1 MKRILPVENPII
13 THDPPIANLF
23 SILGTEPNT
32 ESWVMNHFVNLYI
45 HKDEIFDNFYDRNA
59 FFYGCPWIQVVQI
72 RREIV
77 LRICSRIIKYVKA
90 LIDEGFYVYCMG
102 NTEYISA
109 YHNDR
114 YWAHN
119 LMVYGYDDV
128 SQTFYLSDFFENGK
142 YTRAACSYEELEK
155 ALQTAQ
161 MNRHFVNLIY
171 GMKLK
176 EIEYKFEVDMLLE
189 KLTDYLGS
197 VNLFCKY
204 RTRMDE
210 EFYSNKGGN
219 AYYYFSYAEMKDL
232 FYFGLSF
239 YDKLADMA
247 EKKSLRLKRPLDLL
261 YEHKLLMS
269 RRLDFLWNN
278 RYMRDSDYDK
288 LKRTCDDMVRL
299 SLIAR
304 NKYLK
309 DQIRSSG
316 PSQKSLKER
325 ILEVQEKDRI
335 WTEAFIRAL
344 NRPV

>member
-1 MKRILPVENPII
+1 MQR
-13 THDPPIANLF
+13 DCSIA
-23 SILGTEPNT
+23 
-32 ESWVMNHFVNLYI
+32 
-45 HKDEIFDNFYDRNA
+45 
-59 FFYGCPWIQVVQI
+59 
-72 RREIV
+72 
-77 LRICSRIIKYVKA
+77 
-90 LIDEGFYVYCMG
+90 
-102 NTEYISA
+102 SA
-109 YHNDR
+109 YHNDK

-119 LMVYGYDDV
+119 FMVYGYDDAD
-128 SQTFYLSDFFENGK
+128 QEFYITDFFVNGK
-142 YTRAACSYEELEK
+142 YAREKCTYDELEK

-171 GMKLK
+171 GVKLK

-232 FYFGLSF
+232 YFFGLSF

-247 EKKSLRLKRPLDLL
+247 EKKSARLKRPLDLL

-269 RRLDFLWNN
+269 RRLDFLWKNK
-278 RYMRDSDYDK
+278 YIADSDYRT
-288 LKRTCDDMVRL
+288 LKTPCDDLVQL

-309 DQIRSSG
+309 DQIRSSIS
-316 PSQKSLKER
+316 SQKSLKER
-325 ILEVQEKDRI
+325 VLEVQGKDRI
-335 WTEAFIRAL
+335 WIESLIQAL
-344 NRPV
+344 NR

>member
-1 MKRILPVENPII
+1 MKHMLPVENPII

-77 LRICSRIIKYVKA
+77 LRICSRIIEYVKA

-232 FYFGLSF
+232 YYFGLSF

-309 DQIRSSG
+309 DQIRSSAS
-316 PSQKSLKER
+316 SQKSLKER

-335 WTEAFIRAL
+335 WTEALIRAL

>member
-1 MKRILPVENPII
+1 MLPVENPII

-23 SILGTEPNT
+23 SILGSDSNT

-77 LRICSRIIKYVKA
+77 LRICSRIIEYVKA
-90 LIDEGFYVYCMG
+90 LIDEGFYIYCMG

-142 YTRAACSYEELEK
+142 YTRATCSYEELEK

-232 FYFGLSF
+232 YYFGLSF

-278 RYMRDSDYDK
+278 RYVRDSDYDK

-309 DQIRSSG
+309 DQIRSSAS
-316 PSQKSLKER
+316 SQKSLKER

-335 WTEAFIRAL
+335 WTEALIRAL

>member
-1 MKRILPVENPII
+1 MKHMLPVENPII

-23 SILGTEPNT
+23 SILGSDSNT

-77 LRICSRIIKYVKA
+77 LRICSRIIEYVKA
-90 LIDEGFYVYCMG
+90 LIDEGFYIYCMG

-142 YTRAACSYEELEK
+142 YTRATCSYEELEK

-189 KLTDYLGS
+189 KLMDYLGS

-232 FYFGLSF
+232 YYFGLSF

-278 RYMRDSDYDK
+278 RYVRDSDYDK

-309 DQIRSSG
+309 DQIRSSAS
-316 PSQKSLKER
+316 SQKSLKER

-335 WTEAFIRAL
+335 WTEALIRAL

>member
-1 MKRILPVENPII
+1 MKHMLPVENPII

-77 LRICSRIIKYVKA
+77 LRICSRIIEYVKA
-90 LIDEGFYVYCMG
+90 LIDEGFYIYCMG

-142 YTRAACSYEELEK
+142 YTRATCSYEELEK

-232 FYFGLSF
+232 YYFGLSF

-309 DQIRSSG
+309 DQIRSSAS
-316 PSQKSLKER
+316 SQKSLKER

-335 WTEAFIRAL
+335 CTEALIRAL

>member
-1 MKRILPVENPII
+1 MRL
-13 THDPPIANLF
+13 
-23 SILGTEPNT
+23 
-32 ESWVMNHFVNLYI
+32 
-45 HKDEIFDNFYDRNA
+45 
-59 FFYGCPWIQVVQI
+59 
-72 RREIV
+72 
-77 LRICSRIIKYVKA
+77 CSRLIDYVKA
-90 LIDEGFYVYCMG
+90 LIDEGFYVYCVG
-102 NTEYISA
+102 NTEYIPA

-119 LMVYGYDDV
+119 LMVYGYDDTN
-128 SQTFYLSDFFENGK
+128 QTFYLMDFFQNGK
-142 YTRAACSYEELEK
+142 YKRETCSYDEMEK

-189 KLTDYLGS
+189 KLTDYLDS

-232 FYFGLSF
+232 YYFGLSF

-269 RRLDFLWNN
+269 RRLDFLWKN
-278 RYMRDSDYDK
+278 RYMRDSEYDK
-288 LKRTCDDMVRL
+288 LKRTCDDMVKL

-316 PSQKSLKER
+316 SSQKSLKER

-335 WTEAFIRAL
+335 WTEAFIRTL

>member
-1 MKRILPVENPII
+1 MKHILPVENPVI
-13 THDPPIANLF
+13 THDPPAANLF
-23 SILGTEPNT
+23 SILGTNPNT
-32 ESWVMNHFVNLYI
+32 ESWIMNHFVNIYI

-77 LRICSRIIKYVKA
+77 LRICSRIIDYVKA
-90 LIDEGFYVYCMG
+90 LIDEGFYIYCMG
-102 NTEYISA
+102 NTEHISA
-109 YHNDR
+109 YHNTE
-114 YWAHN
+114 YWALN
-119 LMVYGYDDV
+119 FMIYGYDDT
-128 SQTFYLSDFFENGK
+128 SQTFYFSDFFENGK
-142 YTRAACSYEELEK
+142 YKREICSYDEMEK

-189 KLTDYLGS
+189 KLTDYLSS

-219 AYYYFSYAEMKDL
+219 AYYYFSYAEMKEL
-232 FYFGLSF
+232 YFFGHSF

-247 EKKSLRLKRPLDLL
+247 EKRSARLKRPLDLL

-269 RRLDFLWNN
+269 KRLDFLWKNQ
-278 RYMRDSDYDK
+278 YMTDSDYYK
-288 LKRTCDDMVRL
+288 LKTAYDDVVKF
-299 SLIAR
+299 SLITR

-309 DQIRSSG
+309 DQIRSSVS
-316 PSQKSLKER
+316 SQKSLKER
-325 ILEVQEKDRI
+325 ILEVQEKDRVWMENLI
-335 WTEAFIRAL
+335 KAL
-344 NRPV
+344 NR

>member
-1 MKRILPVENPII
+1 MLPVENPII

-77 LRICSRIIKYVKA
+77 LRICSRIIEYVKA
-90 LIDEGFYVYCMG
+90 LIDEGSYVYCMG

-142 YTRAACSYEELEK
+142 YTRATCSYEELEK

-232 FYFGLSF
+232 YYFGLSF

-278 RYMRDSDYDK
+278 RYVRDSDYDK

-309 DQIRSSG
+309 DQIRSSAS
-316 PSQKSLKER
+316 SQKSLKER

-335 WTEAFIRAL
+335 WTEALIRAL

>member
-1 MKRILPVENPII
+1 MKKILSVAAPII

-23 SILGTEPNT
+23 SILGTDPNT

-45 HKDEIFDNFYDRNA
+45 HRDEIFDNFYDRNA

-77 LRICSRIIKYVKA
+77 LRICSRIIEYVKA

-119 LMVYGYDDV
+119 LMIYGYDDV

-142 YTRAACSYEELEK
+142 YTRATCSYEELEK

-189 KLTDYLGS
+189 ELTDYLGS

-232 FYFGLSF
+232 YYFGLSF

-247 EKKSLRLKRPLDLL
+247 EKKSARMKRPLDLL

-269 RRLDFLWNN
+269 RRLDFLWKN
-278 RYMRDSDYDK
+278 RYMRDSEYDK
-288 LKRTCDDMVRL
+288 LKRTCDDMVKL

-316 PSQKSLKER
+316 SSQKSLKER

-335 WTEAFIRAL
+335 WTEAFIRTL

>member
-1 MKRILPVENPII
+1 MKKILSVAAPII

-23 SILGTEPNT
+23 SILGTDPNT

-45 HKDEIFDNFYDRNA
+45 HRDEIFDNFYDRNA

-77 LRICSRIIKYVKA
+77 LRICSRIIEYVKA

-119 LMVYGYDDV
+119 LMIYGYDDV

-142 YTRAACSYEELEK
+142 YTRATCSYEELEK

-189 KLTDYLGS
+189 ELTDYLGS

-232 FYFGLSF
+232 YYFGLSF

-247 EKKSLRLKRPLDLL
+247 EKKSARMKRPLDLL

-269 RRLDFLWNN
+269 RRLDFLWKN
-278 RYMRDSDYDK
+278 RYMRDSEYDK
-288 LKRTCDDMVRL
+288 LKRTCDDMVKL

-316 PSQKSLKER
+316 SSQKSLKER

-335 WTEAFIRAL
+335 WTEAFIRTL
-344 NRPV
+344 NRQR

>member
-77 LRICSRIIKYVKA
+77 LRICSRIIEYVKA

-189 KLTDYLGS
+189 KLTDFLGS

>member
-1 MKRILPVENPII
+1 MKHMLPVENPII

-23 SILGTEPNT
+23 SILGMEPNT

-77 LRICSRIIKYVKA
+77 LRICSRIIEYVKA
-90 LIDEGFYVYCMG
+90 LIDEGFYIYCMG

-142 YTRAACSYEELEK
+142 YTRATCSYEELEK

-232 FYFGLSF
+232 YYFGLSF

-278 RYMRDSDYDK
+278 RYVRDSDYDK
-288 LKRTCDDMVRL
+288 LKRICDDMVRL

-309 DQIRSSG
+309 DQIRSSAS
-316 PSQKSLKER
+316 SQKSLKER

-335 WTEAFIRAL
+335 WTEALIRAL

>member
-1 MKRILPVENPII
+1 MKHMLPVENPII

-77 LRICSRIIKYVKA
+77 LRICSRIIEYVKA

-142 YTRAACSYEELEK
+142 YTRATCSYEELEK

-232 FYFGLSF
+232 YYFGLSF

-278 RYMRDSDYDK
+278 RYVRDSDYDK

-309 DQIRSSG
+309 DQIRSSAS
-316 PSQKSLKER
+316 SQKSLKER

>member
-23 SILGTEPNT
+23 SILGTDPNT
-32 ESWVMNHFVNLYI
+32 ESWIMNHFVNLYI
-45 HKDEIFDNFYDRNA
+45 HRDEIFDNFYDRNA

-77 LRICSRIIKYVKA
+77 LRICSRIIDYVKA

-119 LMVYGYDDV
+119 FMVYGYDDV

-142 YTRAACSYEELEK
+142 YTRATCSYEELEK

-189 KLTDYLGS
+189 ELTDYLSS

-232 FYFGLSF
+232 YYFGLSF

-269 RRLDFLWNN
+269 RRLDFLWKN

-309 DQIRSSG
+309 DRIRSSG

>member
-1 MKRILPVENPII
+1 MKHMLPVENPII

-23 SILGTEPNT
+23 SILGSDSNT

-77 LRICSRIIKYVKA
+77 LRICSRIIEYVKA
-90 LIDEGFYVYCMG
+90 LIDEGFYIYCMG

-232 FYFGLSF
+232 YYFGLSF

-278 RYMRDSDYDK
+278 RYVRDSDYDK

-309 DQIRSSG
+309 DQIRSSAS
-316 PSQKSLKER
+316 SQKSLKER

-335 WTEAFIRAL
+335 WTEALIRAL

>member
-23 SILGTEPNT
+23 SILGMEPNT

-77 LRICSRIIKYVKA
+77 LRICSRIIEYVKA

-232 FYFGLSF
+232 YYFGLSF

-309 DQIRSSG
+309 DRIRSSD

>member
-1 MKRILPVENPII
+1 MKHMLPVENPII

-77 LRICSRIIKYVKA
+77 LRICSRIIEYVKA
-90 LIDEGFYVYCMG
+90 LIDEGFYIYCMG

-232 FYFGLSF
+232 YYFGLSF

-278 RYMRDSDYDK
+278 RYMRDSEYDK

-309 DQIRSSG
+309 DQIRSSAS
-316 PSQKSLKER
+316 SQKSLKER

-335 WTEAFIRAL
+335 WTEALIRAL

>member
-23 SILGTEPNT
+23 SILGTDPNT

-77 LRICSRIIKYVKA
+77 LRICSRIIEYVKA

-232 FYFGLSF
+232 YYFGLSF

-269 RRLDFLWNN
+269 RRLDFLWKN

-309 DQIRSSG
+309 DRIRSSG

>member
-1 MKRILPVENPII
+1 MLPVENPII

-77 LRICSRIIKYVKA
+77 LRICSRIIEYAKA
-90 LIDEGFYVYCMG
+90 LIDEGFYIYCMG

-142 YTRAACSYEELEK
+142 YTRATCSYEELEK

-232 FYFGLSF
+232 YYFGLSF

-278 RYMRDSDYDK
+278 RYVRDSDYDK

-335 WTEAFIRAL
+335 WTEALIRAL

>member
-1 MKRILPVENPII
+1 MKHMLPVENPII

-77 LRICSRIIKYVKA
+77 LRICSRIIEYVKA
-90 LIDEGFYVYCMG
+90 LIDEGFYIYCMG

-142 YTRAACSYEELEK
+142 YTRATCSYEELEK

-232 FYFGLSF
+232 YYFGLSF

-278 RYMRDSDYDK
+278 RYMRDSEYDK

-309 DQIRSSG
+309 DQIRSSAS
-316 PSQKSLKER
+316 SQKSLKER

-335 WTEAFIRAL
+335 WTEALIRAL

>member
-1 MKRILPVENPII
+1 MKHMLPVENPII

-23 SILGTEPNT
+23 SILGSDSNT

-77 LRICSRIIKYVKA
+77 LRICSRIIEYVKA
-90 LIDEGFYVYCMG
+90 LIDEGFYIYCMG

-142 YTRAACSYEELEK
+142 YTRATCSYEELEK

-232 FYFGLSF
+232 YYFGLSF

-278 RYMRDSDYDK
+278 RYVRDSDYDK

-309 DQIRSSG
+309 DQIRSSAS
-316 PSQKSLKER
+316 SQKSLKER

-335 WTEAFIRAL
+335 WTEALIRAL

>member
-1 MKRILPVENPII
+1 MLPVENPII

-77 LRICSRIIKYVKA
+77 LRICSRIIEYVKA
-90 LIDEGFYVYCMG
+90 LIDEGFYIYCLG

-142 YTRAACSYEELEK
+142 YTRATCSYEELEK

-232 FYFGLSF
+232 YYFGLSF

-261 YEHKLLMS
+261 YEHKLLMN

-278 RYMRDSDYDK
+278 RYMRDSEYDK

-309 DQIRSSG
+309 DQIRSSAS
-316 PSQKSLKER
+316 SQKSLKER

-335 WTEAFIRAL
+335 WTEALIRAL

>member
-23 SILGTEPNT
+23 SILGTDPNT
-32 ESWVMNHFVNLYI
+32 ESWIMNHFVKLYI
-45 HKDEIFDNFYDRNA
+45 HRDEIFDNFYDRNA

-77 LRICSRIIKYVKA
+77 LRICSRIIDYVKA

-232 FYFGLSF
+232 YYFGLSF

-269 RRLDFLWNN
+269 RRLDFLWKN

-309 DQIRSSG
+309 DRIRSSG

>member
-1 MKRILPVENPII
+1 MKHMLPVENPII

-77 LRICSRIIKYVKA
+77 LRICSRIIEYVKA
-90 LIDEGFYVYCMG
+90 LIDEGFYIYCMG

-232 FYFGLSF
+232 YYFGLSF

-278 RYMRDSDYDK
+278 RYVRDSDYDK

-309 DQIRSSG
+309 DQIRSSAS
-316 PSQKSLKER
+316 SQKSLKER

>member
-1 MKRILPVENPII
+1 MKHMLPVENPII

-23 SILGTEPNT
+23 SILGSDSNT

-77 LRICSRIIKYVKA
+77 LRICSRIIEYVKA
-90 LIDEGFYVYCMG
+90 LIDEGFYIYCMG

-232 FYFGLSF
+232 YYFGLSF

-309 DQIRSSG
+309 DQIRSSAS
-316 PSQKSLKER
+316 SQKSLKER

-335 WTEAFIRAL
+335 WTEALIRAL

>member
-1 MKRILPVENPII
+1 MKKILPVTAPII

-23 SILGTEPNT
+23 SILGTDSNT
-32 ESWVMNHFVNLYI
+32 ESWIMNHFVNLYI
-45 HKDEIFDNFYDRNA
+45 HRDEIFDNFYDRNA

-77 LRICSRIIKYVKA
+77 LRICSQIIEYVKA

-119 LMVYGYDDV
+119 LMIYGYDDV

-142 YTRAACSYEELEK
+142 YTRATCSYEELEK

-189 KLTDYLGS
+189 ELTDYLGS

-232 FYFGLSF
+232 YYFGLSF

-269 RRLDFLWNN
+269 RRLDFLWKN
-278 RYMRDSDYDK
+278 RYMRDSEYDK

-316 PSQKSLKER
+316 SSQKSLKER
-325 ILEVQEKDRI
+325 ILEVQKKDRI

-344 NRPV
+344 NRQR

>member
-13 THDPPIANLF
+13 THDPPTANLF
-23 SILGTEPNT
+23 SILGMEPNT

-77 LRICSRIIKYVKA
+77 LRICSRIIEYVKA

-232 FYFGLSF
+232 YYFGLSF

-269 RRLDFLWNN
+269 RRLDFLWKN

-309 DQIRSSG
+309 DRIRSSG

>member
-1 MKRILPVENPII
+1 MKKILSVAAPII

-23 SILGTEPNT
+23 SILGTAPNT
-32 ESWVMNHFVNLYI
+32 ESWIMNHFVNLYI

-77 LRICSRIIKYVKA
+77 LRICSRIVDYVKA

-102 NTEYISA
+102 NTEYIPA

-119 LMVYGYDDV
+119 LMVYGYDDM
-128 SQTFYLSDFFENGK
+128 SQTFYLSDFFENGR
-142 YTRAACSYEELEK
+142 YTRKTCSYEELEK

-210 EFYSNKGGN
+210 EFYSNKGGD
-219 AYYYFSYAEMKDL
+219 AYYYFSYAEMKDIY
-232 FYFGLSF
+232 FFGLSF

-247 EKKSLRLKRPLDLL
+247 EKQSARLKRPLDLL

-269 RRLDFLWNN
+269 RRLEFLWKN
-278 RYMRDSDYDK
+278 RYMTDSDYDK
-288 LKRTCDDMVRL
+288 LKRACDEIVKL

-309 DQIRSSG
+309 DQIRSSAS
-316 PSQKSLKER
+316 SQRSLKER

-335 WTEAFIRAL
+335 WTEALIQGL
-344 NRPV
+344 NRSV

>member
-1 MKRILPVENPII
+1 MKKILSVAAPII

-23 SILGTEPNT
+23 SILGTAPNT
-32 ESWVMNHFVNLYI
+32 ESWIMNHFVNLYI

-77 LRICSRIIKYVKA
+77 LRICSRIVDYVKA

-102 NTEYISA
+102 NTEYIPA

-119 LMVYGYDDV
+119 LMVYGYDDM
-128 SQTFYLSDFFENGK
+128 SQTFYLSDFFENGR
-142 YTRAACSYEELEK
+142 YTRKTCSYEELEK

-210 EFYSNKGGN
+210 EFYSNKGGD
-219 AYYYFSYAEMKDL
+219 AYYYFSYAEMKDIY
-232 FYFGLSF
+232 FFGLSF

-247 EKKSLRLKRPLDLL
+247 EKKSSRLKRPLDLL

-269 RRLDFLWNN
+269 RRLEFLWKN
-278 RYMRDSDYDK
+278 RYMTDSDYDK
-288 LKRTCDDMVRL
+288 LKRACDEIVKL

-309 DQIRSSG
+309 DQIRSSAS
-316 PSQKSLKER
+316 SQRSLKER

-335 WTEAFIRAL
+335 WTEALIQGL
-344 NRPV
+344 NRSV